1 MELSSHPNV
10 KLLSKKDY
18 RDQLA
23 SSLSEDDHKSDK
35 SELFRY
41 FVLMSVYLFG
51 IYTLSASENLLL
63 KIILSLGLG
72 IILAAISF
80 FLHDLMHGSIVKS
93 KTLMYFIG
101 ITAGVFNFFP
111 PLFWQ
116 RLHNF
121 HHARTGKLDDPDRNW
136 TLDEMPVKPHEI
148 IIYKLRMSNECY
160 NKISSF
166 IFIAVGF
173 LAYFISNIFYG
184 VYATNL
190 SEQSSIKYR
199 GLRNLFNTK
208 DRMFVTLELL
218 TIFSVQLYL
227 FAVISNF
234 SLITFLLVSTIP
246 LLICHFILM
255 LYIHTN
261 HIFSPLTGEV
271 DDPLINSVSI
281 KNSKFVDFIFSNFSH
296 HVEHHLYPSMC
307 SAKYPKVRKLIQEK
321 FSDRFQL
328 MTMKD
333 AISYLFN
340 SPRIYAN
347 AYSLVGIHT
356 DEKHHCVMPEEL
368 KNLFKVQ
375 TKQPVSHI

>member
-18 RDQLA
+18 REEIAIGLTD
-23 SSLSEDDHKSDK
+23 DDHKSDK
-35 SELFRY
+35 SELLKY
-41 FVLMSVYLFG
+41 FVLMPIYLFG
-51 IYTLSASENLLL
+51 IYSLSISENLLL
-63 KIILSLGLG
+63 KVVLSFSLG
-72 IILAAISF
+72 IVLAAITF

-93 KTLMYFIG
+93 KPLMYSIG
-101 ITAGVFNFFP
+101 ISTGVFNLFP

-148 IIYKLRMSNECY
+148 VIYKLRMSNECY
-160 NKISSF
+160 NKVSSF
-166 IFIAVGF
+166 IFIAFGF
-173 LAYFISNIFYG
+173 IAYFISNIFYG

-199 GLRNLFNTK
+199 GIRNLFTTK
-208 DRMFVTLELL
+208 DRVFITLELL
-218 TIFSVQLYL
+218 TIFSAQLYL
-227 FAVISNF
+227 FAVISKF
-234 SLITFLLVSTIP
+234 SLVNYLFVSIIP
-246 LLICHFILM
+246 ILMCHFILM

-271 DDPLINSVSI
+271 DDPLVNSISI

-296 HVEHHLYPSMC
+296 HVEHHLYPSMS

-321 FSDRFQL
+321 YSNRFQL

-340 SPRIYAN
+340 TPRIYAN

-356 DEKHHCVMPEEL
+356 DEKHFCALPEEL
-368 KNLFKVQ
+368 KAVL
-375 TKQPVSHI
+375 